1 MAITQYDTALASIW
15 DSYDEPDQ
23 MTILDVPSVDQLRR
37 IVVMH
42 REIFHALIRW
52 DDQGPE
58 RLTLS
63 VLQGARVC
71 LGAPGS
77 GTQLLAKAL
86 LKRHGVV
93 PEKAVLL
100 SVPDM
105 VARIHNGELDAGFFM
120 SAIPSEALKTV
131 VNDTHNRFL
140 STDPR
145 SVARLLG
152 PQLKAARIEPGT
164 YGAQRPEE
172 YIDTVST
179 QAVLVARQ
187 GLSVDLVET
196 LTGAIF
202 EMQDFIGIPGDMSE
216 DLSSLELHPGALAY
230 YQEAGIYPSPVPITL
245 LDLLDFGARTL
256 AILVILVGGYQG
268 VLKLRRDVTSSDIG
282 RRVLAI
288 SVEPDEP
295 ESVRKLLEIRDAE
308 IRDRA
313 QLHWWRNGELDRS
326 RWRDLHNLIDDRIK
340 IAKENLT
347 AALAE
352 DLRIVGHESNLTI
365 RRERF
370 RALQDRAWRYFQS
383 GELDTSHQAMLM
395 EVIQVGLSEQTEG
408 TE

>member
-1 MAITQYDTALASIW
+1 M
-15 DSYDEPDQ
+15 
-23 MTILDVPSVDQLRR
+23 LR
-37 IVVMH
+37 
-42 REIFHALIRW
+42 
-52 DDQGPE
+52 
-58 RLTLS
+58 
-63 VLQGARVC
+63 
-71 LGAPGS
+71 
-77 GTQLLAKAL
+77 
-86 LKRHGVV
+86 
-93 PEKAVLL
+93 
-100 SVPDM
+100 
-105 VARIHNGELDAGFFM
+105 
-120 SAIPSEALKTV
+120 TV
-131 VNDTHNRFL
+131 VDDSHNRLL

-145 SVARLLG
+145 SIASLLG
-152 PQLKAARIEPGT
+152 PALKAARIAPGT
-164 YGAQRPEE
+164 YGAQRSEE

-196 LTGAIF
+196 ITRAIF
-202 EMQDFIGIPGDMSE
+202 EMQDFIGIPWDMSE
-216 DLSSLELHPGALAY
+216 DLSSLELHPGALAH
-230 YQEAGIYPSPVPITL
+230 YQEAGIYPSPDKITL
-245 LDLLDFGARTL
+245 ANLLDMSWRTL

-282 RRVLAI
+282 RKVLAI

-365 RRERF
+365 RREHF
-370 RALQDRAWRYFQS
+370 RALQERAWQYFQS